1 MNIILAGDFAQ
12 LPPISQY
19 TLYSGS
25 IGTNK
30 LQGVNEIQEAT
41 IGKAAWHQFTTV
53 VILRENM
60 RQKSQSPEDGKLWRA
75 LQNMRYKACTAAD
88 ISFLKTVVGGRPT
101 NKVKLN
107 QARFCPNAYRDKY
120 NMLGS
125 DHYANDTKQPLH
137 HFYSMDTLG
146 SPKMNE
152 DNKRKTSRA
161 RLQHI
166 VWNLP
171 HEASQHCAGKLSI
184 CHGMP
189 VLVKHN
195 IATPCC
201 VTNGAEGTV
210 VGWKSSKLTKDK
222 KVLDTLFVELKNPPI
237 PIKLDGLPMNVV
249 PIDYGCQGRT
259 RPNNVVDLGGCLTHQ
274 SYYTCL
280 SRSASA
286 SGTPNKIMGGASGWL
301 RQEFR
306 ELEILDEITQTEI

>member
-1 MNIILAGDFAQ
+1 MNIILAGDFVQ

-25 IGTNK
+25 IGTKK
-30 LQGVNEIQEAT
+30 LQGVTNEIQEAT

-60 RQKSQSPEDGKLWRA
+60 RQTTQSTEDGKLHRA
-75 LQNMRYKACTAAD
+75 LQNMRYKACTTAD
-88 ISFLKTVVGGRPT
+88 ISFLRTLVGGRPA

-107 QARFCPNAYRDKY
+107 QERFHNISVIVGPNAHRDKY

-125 DHYANDTKQPLH
+125 DCYSNDTNQPLH
-137 HFYSMDTLG
+137 HFYSMDTLA
-146 SPKMNE
+146 SNILSLE
-152 DNKRKTSRA
+152 
-161 RLQHI
+161 LQHV

-210 VGWKSSKLTKDK
+210 VGWKSSKLTTHKNL
-222 KVLDTLFVELKNPPI
+222 LDILFVKLKNPPV
-237 PIKLDGLPMNVV
+237 PINLYGLPMNVV
-249 PIDYGCQGRT
+249 PIGRT
-259 RPNNVVDLGGCLTHQ
+259 AQDVICRLP
-274 SYYTCL
+274 
-280 SRSASA
+280 
-286 SGTPNKIMGGASGWL
+286 KM
-301 RQEFR
+301 
-306 ELEILDEITQTEI
+306 IL